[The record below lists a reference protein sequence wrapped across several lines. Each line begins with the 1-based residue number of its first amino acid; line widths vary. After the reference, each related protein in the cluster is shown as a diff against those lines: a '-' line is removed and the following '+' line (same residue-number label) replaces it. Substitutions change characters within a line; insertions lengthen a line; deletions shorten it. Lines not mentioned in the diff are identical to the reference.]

1 VSLFKRGTTP
11 AKPVSLALQ
20 GGGAHGAFQW
30 GVLDRLLEDGAL
42 DIQSITGA
50 SAGAMNAVALVSGL
64 LEGGPDGARAKLESF
79 WRAVSNGPARG
90 VFGENII
97 ANFAND
103 WLSLN
108 PAYKYM
114 EAMAS
119 QVTPVAVSPYDF
131 NPLNYNPLRDILREQ
146 IDFKAIREQTSIQL
160 FIAATAVRSNE
171 AKLFREAELTPEH
184 IMASGCLP
192 DVFQAVEIDG
202 EPYWDGGYL
211 ANPPVWPLIECKPRD
226 VLLLLVNPMTSKKTP
241 KTTGEIMDRLN
252 EISFNASVAGEL
264 RTVAVVQSLLNR
276 GLLKTSGGYMR
287 LRFHAI
293 SADGKLS
300 DLSLP
305 SKFNTDW
312 SFLENLKK
320 RGREAADEWLKAD
333 LDKVGEDS
341 TFNLAE
347 AFL

>member
-1 VSLFKRGTTP
+1 
-11 AKPVSLALQ
+11 VSLALQ

-42 DIQSITGA
+42 DIQAITGA

-64 LEGGPDGARAKLESF
+64 LEGGPDGARAKLERF

-97 ANFAND
+97 TNLAND

-119 QVTPVAVSPYDF
+119 QVTPIQVSPYDF

-146 IDFKAIREQTSIQL
+146 IDFKAIREQTGIEL

-171 AKLFREAELTPEH
+171 ARLFKTAELTLEH
-184 IMASGCLP
+184 IMASSCLP

-211 ANPPVWPLIECKPRD
+211 ANPPVWPLIEAKPRD
-226 VLLLLVNPMTSKKTP
+226 VLLLLVNPMTTKKTP

-264 RTVAVVQSLLNR
+264 RTVAVVQSLLDR
-276 GLLKTSGGYMR
+276 GQLKTAGGYQR

-293 SADGKLS
+293 SADGQLG
-300 DLSLP
+300 DLNLT

-320 RGREAADEWLKAD
+320 RGCEAADEWLKAD
-333 LDKVGEDS
+333 VEKLGEAS
-341 TFNLAE
+341 SFSLAE